1 MTEQERLLISGCG
14 RGDKAAWDAFVEQYS
29 SLVYHTIRKTLS
41 FYRAD
46 LRGEQIDDLFQE
58 FFITI
63 LKDDFKKLRQFRGDA
78 GCTLGSWIRLV
89 ASRLVIDFLR
99 KKVPIPSQITN
110 SIYAAAPTPDELVIS
125 QEEERLLEQ
134 RIKTLSPKERIFL
147 DLCYRKGL
155 TAEELSV
162 HLNTSLAA
170 IYTQKSRLLEKI
182 REGLRKSGP
191 FK

>member
-14 RGDKAAWDAFVEQYS
+14 CGDKASWDAFVEQYS

-46 LRGEQIDDLFQE
+46 LRGDQIDDFFQE

-89 ASRLVIDFLR
+89 ASRLVIDSLR
-99 KKVPIPSQITN
+99 KKVPVPSQIT
-110 SIYAAAPTPDELVIS
+110 
-125 QEEERLLEQ
+125 
-134 RIKTLSPKERIFL
+134 
-147 DLCYRKGL
+147 
-155 TAEELSV
+155 
-162 HLNTSLAA
+162 
-170 IYTQKSRLLEKI
+170 
-182 REGLRKSGP
+182 
-191 FK
+191 